1 LIGSDFRFRAE
12 GPDFALIERLAEKEN
27 LPQLPFHIEGHALGS
42 PRRFRVNDLDLLI
55 GDTDVRGYLRLGLED
70 RKELEGRL
78 ESDMVDLIAL
88 LPASEE
94 AGAGTIGDDASA
106 DLEALA
112 LDDAPAVGDAI
123 ARDDAA
129 AVGDDAP
136 PASSPKKARRFGDEP
151 FDLSR
156 LDRFDADIGW
166 RIARLRGVATT
177 ASDLDLNLRL
187 DGGHLQIGPFEV
199 VGERGGR
206 VSGGLRL
213 EPVDGSYDMA
223 LQLNIDDSWGD
234 LTGGVSTTK
243 ENLTHID
250 AMIDLHS
257 RGATPHQVA
266 AGAEGHIII
275 FLEGGRVDDSLLAIN
290 VFSVLRRLLNVINP
304 FADTNTGPAKLE
316 CAAFILDFD
325 TGQMELE
332 PMAFQTEN
340 VTIIGRGGVNL
351 ASERINLEWVAKPRK
366 GVGISTTTLTNPYI
380 KLGGTLSRPAVDVK
394 PVQAVTSTGLAIATG
409 GLSLLGKGLWDR
421 VTAEQKVCKKA
432 RKEAVRRL
440 AGKPARK

>member
-1 LIGSDFRFRAE
+1 
-12 GPDFALIERLAEKEN
+12 
-27 LPQLPFHIEGHALGS
+27 
-42 PRRFRVNDLDLLI
+42 
-55 GDTDVRGYLRLGLED
+55 
-70 RKELEGRL
+70 
-78 ESDMVDLIAL
+78 
-88 LPASEE
+88 
-94 AGAGTIGDDASA
+94 
-106 DLEALA
+106 
-112 LDDAPAVGDAI
+112 
-123 ARDDAA
+123 
-129 AVGDDAP
+129 
-136 PASSPKKARRFGDEP
+136 
-151 FDLSR
+151 
-156 LDRFDADIGW
+156 
-166 RIARLRGVATT
+166 
-177 ASDLDLNLRL
+177 
-187 DGGHLQIGPFEV
+187 
-199 VGERGGR
+199 
-206 VSGGLRL
+206 
-213 EPVDGSYDMA
+213 
-223 LQLNIDDSWGD
+223 
-234 LTGGVSTTK
+234 VSTTK

-304 FADTNTGPAKLE
+304 FADTNTGPAKL
-316 CAAFILDFD
+316 
-325 TGQMELE
+325 ELE